1 MSFRWRRPGRAAG
14 ILHGALPRA
23 SKPDRTSALAIQQM
37 NCSSI
42 AISTQ
47 DAGKLD
53 LLITNLSIG
62 QEGCRQ
68 LPLFT
73 DSLRLAV
80 ASRSSLARAR
90 RVSLEALDGHP
101 LIVRTHCEH
110 LQHASRILDRDKV
123 KPMVVHR
130 TRYDDRALALVA
142 GGLGACFIP
151 DSFSVPA
158 VKMLGVSQVDLRRTV
173 GIEWPSDSI
182 EPLVAAVLERF
193 AAARTRGTGRA

>member
-1 MSFRWRRPGRAAG
+1 
-14 ILHGALPRA
+14 
-23 SKPDRTSALAIQQM
+23 M

-42 AISTQ
+42 AQSTQ
-47 DAGKLD
+47 DGGKLD

-62 QEGCRQ
+62 QEGYRQ

-73 DSLRLAV
+73 DTLRLAV
-80 ASRSSLARAR
+80 ASRTSLARAR

-110 LQHASRILDRDKV
+110 LQHASRILDHDKV
-123 KPMVVHR
+123 KPTVVHR

-158 VKMLGVSQVDLRRTV
+158 VKMLDVSRVDLRRA
-173 GIEWPSDSI
+173 WASS
-182 EPLVAAVLERF
+182 
-193 AAARTRGTGRA
+193 GRATRWSRLWRPFSSASPLPERAAPAEPEPA